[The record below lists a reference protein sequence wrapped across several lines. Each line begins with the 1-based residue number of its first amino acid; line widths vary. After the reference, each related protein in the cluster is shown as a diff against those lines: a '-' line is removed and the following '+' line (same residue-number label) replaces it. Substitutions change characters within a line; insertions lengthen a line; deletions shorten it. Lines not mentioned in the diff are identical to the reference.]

1 MDKKEQKLLKELYQL
16 RDVWELQ
23 AWQSDN
29 DAQGFSD
36 EFVDEVNELRDS
48 LEYTMRARRQENI
61 DYYKQ
66 EDRISNDP
74 EIR

>member
-48 LEYTMRARRQENI
+48 LEYAMTVRRQEEA
-61 DYYKQ
+61 DYNRQ